1 MRRTP
6 FIALLVGVVLLS
18 AGLLAM
24 AGSVA
29 QERQQDRTLQRDAAQ
44 VASAF
49 TSYFER
55 ARSLDLLLAQSPAFR
70 PPDGGKVENAQANRA
85 LVYLERL
92 YPGAI
97 GEACLIND
105 EGHEL
110 ARVTQGVAAPVAEL
124 STAEAQNPFFT
135 PTLALD
141 LGEVYQAAPYVSVDT
156 GTWVI
161 SNSTWIRQVD
171 GSRLIVHFE
180 VALASFR
187 QYLTTSS
194 ASRHVAVVNPSAG
207 ITVLTDDTDLPSTTA
222 KAGFPQFLGA
232 AAIRSGGTRPATIE
246 VEGHRLATGGVE
258 RTAGNANDWVIV
270 ERSTDRESFIPL
282 WVGGVATAV
291 GIGLI
296 LLFLLVLRRQQNT
309 LRMAARLDHLT
320 GMANRKA
327 LEEALDHA
335 VETAVHP
342 GGDRVAVLMLDLDG
356 FKQINDTLGH
366 DKGDLVLQEIGRRL
380 HANTFEYDTAARMGG
395 DEFAVVLR
403 QLRDADDVAA
413 VAHRLR
419 EALVRPIDVGGVARF
434 IGVSIGAAVYREHGE
449 SSAELLRAADAAMYH
464 AKRGREGVRVY
475 DAGTAAGAN
484 ASGLAAEL
492 LLAIEND
499 QIGLAYQ
506 PEYALETGLIV
517 GVEALA
523 RWHVGETHIPPSEFI
538 PLAEQTGLIRQLTHL
553 TLRKALDEA
562 RVWHDAGVGV
572 PVSVNLSAQLV
583 TDRSLQA
590 DVSAMLAERELHGE
604 SLVLEITETTII
616 NDPDVAVDVLQGLR
630 GMGVRIELDDFGSG
644 YASFKALHELP
655 LDGVKIDRDLVNDF
669 DIGGNNLLA
678 ATIDIGR
685 RIGLKVV
692 AEGIEDEAGL
702 ELVRRLGVDTAQG
715 YHLAR
720 PTTAAAV
727 RILLGVDPRVTG
739 RTSGAGI
746 LADSPSLPP
755 R

>member
-1 MRRTP
+1 
-6 FIALLVGVVLLS
+6 
-18 AGLLAM
+18 
-24 AGSVA
+24 
-29 QERQQDRTLQRDAAQ
+29 
-44 VASAF
+44 
-49 TSYFER
+49 
-55 ARSLDLLLAQSPAFR
+55 
-70 PPDGGKVENAQANRA
+70 
-85 LVYLERL
+85 
-92 YPGAI
+92 
-97 GEACLIND
+97 
-105 EGHEL
+105 
-110 ARVTQGVAAPVAEL
+110 
-124 STAEAQNPFFT
+124 
-135 PTLALD
+135 
-141 LGEVYQAAPYVSVDT
+141 
-156 GTWVI
+156 
-161 SNSTWIRQVD
+161 
-171 GSRLIVHFE
+171 
-180 VALASFR
+180 
-187 QYLTTSS
+187 
-194 ASRHVAVVNPSAG
+194 
-207 ITVLTDDTDLPSTTA
+207 
-222 KAGFPQFLGA
+222 
-232 AAIRSGGTRPATIE
+232 
-246 VEGHRLATGGVE
+246 
-258 RTAGNANDWVIV
+258 
-270 ERSTDRESFIPL
+270 
-282 WVGGVATAV
+282 
-291 GIGLI
+291 
-296 LLFLLVLRRQQNT
+296 
-309 LRMAARLDHLT
+309 
-320 GMANRKA
+320 
-327 LEEALDHA
+327 
-335 VETAVHP
+335 
-342 GGDRVAVLMLDLDG
+342 
-356 FKQINDTLGH
+356 
-366 DKGDLVLQEIGRRL
+366 
-380 HANTFEYDTAARMGG
+380 
-395 DEFAVVLR
+395 
-403 QLRDADDVAA
+403 VAA

-434 IGVSIGAAVYREHGE
+434 IGVSIGAAVYREHGQ

-475 DAGTAAGAN
+475 DAGTAVGAT
-484 ASGLAAEL
+484 ASGRAAEL

-499 QIGLAYQ
+499 QIELAYQ

-523 RWHVGETHIPPSEFI
+523 RWRSGETHIPPSEFI
-538 PLAEQTGLIRQLTHL
+538 PIAEQTGLIRQLTHL

>member
-1 MRRTP
+1 M
-6 FIALLVGVVLLS
+6 
-18 AGLLAM
+18 
-24 AGSVA
+24 
-29 QERQQDRTLQRDAAQ
+29 
-44 VASAF
+44 
-49 TSYFER
+49 
-55 ARSLDLLLAQSPAFR
+55 
-70 PPDGGKVENAQANRA
+70 
-85 LVYLERL
+85 
-92 YPGAI
+92 
-97 GEACLIND
+97 
-105 EGHEL
+105 
-110 ARVTQGVAAPVAEL
+110 
-124 STAEAQNPFFT
+124 
-135 PTLALD
+135 
-141 LGEVYQAAPYVSVDT
+141 
-156 GTWVI
+156 I
-161 SNSTWIRQVD
+161 SNSTWIRQDD

-180 VALASFR
+180 VGLASFR
-187 QYLTTSS
+187 QYLTTTS
-194 ASRHVAVVNPSAG
+194 ARHSVAVVDRRG
-207 ITVLTDDTDLPSTTA
+207 GRTVLTDDTKLPPPTA
-222 KAGFPQFLGA
+222 TARFPHFPGA
-232 AAIRSGGTRPATIE
+232 AALRSGGTSPATIY
-246 VEGHRLATGGVE
+246 VGGHALAAGGIARMASNV
-258 RTAGNANDWVIV
+258 NDWVIV
-270 ERSTDRESFIPL
+270 EGSTDRGSFLPL
-282 WVGGVATAV
+282 WLGGVATAL

-296 LLFLLVLRRQQNT
+296 LMFLIVLRRQHNT

-320 GMANRKA
+320 GMANRRA
-327 LEEALDHA
+327 LEEALDDA
-335 VETAVHP
+335 VDTADHP

-380 HANTFEYDTAARMGG
+380 YANTFEYDTAARLGG

-434 IGVSIGAAVYREHGE
+434 IGVSIGAAVYREHGQ

-475 DAGTAAGAN
+475 DAGTAAGAT
-484 ASGLAAEL
+484 ASGRAAEL
-492 LLAIEND
+492 LVAIEND

-523 RWHVGETHIPPSEFI
+523 RWRSGDTCIPPSEFI

-562 RVWHDAGVGV
+562 RIWHDAGVGV

-590 DVSAMLAERELHGE
+590 DVSAMLAERELRGE

-669 DIGGNNLLA
+669 DTGGHNLLA

-685 RIGLKVV
+685 RLGLKVV
-692 AEGIEDEAGL
+692 AEGIENEACL
-702 ELVRRLGVDTAQG
+702 ELVRRLGADTAQG

-720 PTTAAAV
+720 PTTPEAV
-727 RILLGVDPRVTG
+727 RVLLGVAPLVDIPVAPGQPVASQPAATG
-739 RTSGAGI
+739 RG
-746 LADSPSLPP
+746 
-755 R
+755 

>member
-6 FIALLVGVVLLS
+6 FVALLVGVVLLS
-18 AGLLAM
+18 VGLLAM

-29 QERQQDRTLQRDAAQ
+29 QERQQARTLQRDAAQ

-70 PPDGGKVENAQANRA
+70 PPDGGKVDNAQANRA
-85 LVYLERL
+85 LSYLERL

-105 EGHEL
+105 QGHEL
-110 ARVTQGVAAPVAEL
+110 ARVTENVAAPVAEL
-124 STAEAQNPFFT
+124 STAEAQNPFFA

-141 LGEVYQAAPYVSVDT
+141 LGQVYQAAPYVSVDT
-156 GTWVI
+156 KTWVI
-161 SNSTWIRQVD
+161 SNSTWIRQAD

-194 ASRHVAVVNPSAG
+194 PSHHVSVVDRVARRT
-207 ITVLTDDTDLPSTTA
+207 ILTDDTDLPPTTVL
-222 KAGFPQFLGA
+222 AGLRQFPSSP
-232 AAIRSGGTRPATIE
+232 AIGPGGTRPATIQI
-246 VEGHRLATGGVE
+246 EGHPVAIGGVG
-258 RTAGNANDWVIV
+258 RTPGNANDWVIV
-270 ERSTDRESFIPL
+270 ERSTARESFIPV
-282 WVGGVATAV
+282 WVGGVATMV
-291 GIGLI
+291 GIGLVV
-296 LLFLLVLRRQQNT
+296 LFLIVLRRQQNT

-320 GMANRKA
+320 GLANRKA
-327 LEEALDHA
+327 LEEALDDA
-335 VETAVHP
+335 VDTAVHP
-342 GGDRVAVLMLDLDG
+342 GGDRVAALMLDLDG

-380 HANTFEYDTAARMGG
+380 HANTFEYDTAARLGG

-419 EALVRPIDVGGVARF
+419 EALVRPIDVDGVARF
-434 IGVSIGAAVYREHGE
+434 IGVSIGAAVYREHGQ

-464 AKRGREGVRVY
+464 AKRAREGVRVY
-475 DAGTAAGAN
+475 DAGTAVGAN
-484 ASGLAAEL
+484 ASGRAAEL
-492 LLAIEND
+492 LVAIEND
-499 QIGLAYQ
+499 QIELAYQ
-506 PEYALETGLIV
+506 PEYALESGLIV
-517 GVEALA
+517 GVEVLA
-523 RWHVGETHIPPSEFI
+523 RWRSGETQIPPSEFI

-562 RVWHDAGVGV
+562 RVWHEAGVGV

-590 DVSAMLAERELHGE
+590 DVSAMLAQRGLRGE

-616 NDPDVAVDVLQGLR
+616 NDPEVAVDVLQGLR
-630 GMGVRIELDDFGSG
+630 GIGVRIELDDFGSG

-669 DIGGNNLLA
+669 DTGGQSLLA

-685 RIGLKVV
+685 RLGLKVI
-692 AEGIEDEAGL
+692 AEGIENEAGL
-702 ELVRRLGVDTAQG
+702 ELVRRLGADTAQG

-720 PTTAAAV
+720 PTTAEAV
-727 RILLGVDPRVTG
+727 RALLGVETHVT
-739 RTSGAGI
+739 TPVV
-746 LADSPSLPP
+746 PS
-755 R
+755 